1 MTEEH
6 TERLSTSISEER
18 KQQIRLEAAK
28 RGMTMSQLVREILEE
43 EFSDIDPDG
52 GDEGKLTTA
61 ATA

>member
-28 RGMTMSQLVREILEE
+28 RGMTMSQLVREIREE